1 MQNILYN
8 PKQFQ
13 FHSQFQPSSDSN
25 ILHTDNYMSRTRPPQ
40 NILHTQ
46 LTIPKIFQFLAS
58 NHFLTRYLH
67 LHITRLVHT
76 FPQASI
82 FCLLSRRPTTEN
94 YAFSSPPST
103 LLKLKLIPPYHGAQL
118 YIPRRLS
125 FPGNRDIRHDDPPRG
140 RPSIVHE
147 TWKSW
152 GGRGFQ
158 VGATSFREF
167 TDTRERV
174 GKIMLRNTRPT
185 ATPTGQLWR

>member
-46 LTIPKIFQFLAS
+46 LTIPKIFQFLAP

-94 YAFSSPPST
+94 YAFSSLPLSLPQTQTNSPIPWSAT
-103 LLKLKLIPPYHGAQL
+103 LYP
-118 YIPRRLS
+118 
-125 FPGNRDIRHDDPPRG
+125 
-140 RPSIVHE
+140 E
-147 TWKSW
+147 
-152 GGRGFQ
+152 
-158 VGATSFREF
+158 TSFVPRKPRYP
-167 TDTRERV
+167 TR
-174 GKIMLRNTRPT
+174 
-185 ATPTGQLWR
+185 